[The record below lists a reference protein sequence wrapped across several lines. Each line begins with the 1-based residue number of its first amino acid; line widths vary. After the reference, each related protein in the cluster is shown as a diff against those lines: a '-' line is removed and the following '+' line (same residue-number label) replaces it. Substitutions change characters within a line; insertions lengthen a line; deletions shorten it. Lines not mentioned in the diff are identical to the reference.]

1 MIIGWYEA
9 RASTIRAGRVMRGG
23 TVDRSRGLGIRKLF
37 EGHYRSL
44 EDRFGSLIRGFPVNS
59 SLTVVAANSS
69 QLERLRRIT
78 LEVRGSSVIG
88 GVRFLPG
95 MVDLAA
101 KLCTLPVKAD
111 KVSHA
116 DRTLFAL
123 AAMEATQ
130 SGEPLYDLRGNA
142 ETAHSLAGFFEDLLD
157 QGVGS
162 SAYLI
167 QAASTPEDSTTVDVV
182 GRVFQAYQEARDRC
196 YPATDS
202 AIAAMPMRPD
212 ASGDFV
218 FYGFYD
224 LNPGQRA
231 VVRRLAACQGISIHW
246 FSPLGDLSP
255 WSPVYARTREFLNR
269 LGIAETDR
277 CWCDIEMSSFASLF
291 ERLPS
296 RTAMTPPP
304 EGFRITAASGPMG
317 CARAVLS
324 RIGELSASGV
334 PLPSVA
340 VVCRGRGE
348 RMLIT
353 RLAVHEGVPVASGL
367 EADARELPLGRL
379 LESLLDVEVG
389 EFHYTTFQKLAMS
402 GCLRP
407 DVAPR
412 PGEVVDAVLSTG
424 IRMGRERWRDW
435 YAAEDRDEKSLHRLM
450 AEVGLFYDGLP
461 ERAAPAEFAR
471 RLESLLVSLLP
482 GDPGRL
488 MLDLLL
494 DRDVF
499 RSPEEVEW
507 SRFAAALR
515 IHLRSVGAV
524 LTEGSSD
531 GFRVMSPEQ
540 ARGGLFRCVILTGLE
555 DGVWPQS
562 SREDPRLPDG
572 FLTMLELP
580 LRKDRE
586 LEDGFLLRQVAEA
599 ASETLDL
606 VHMQRDAKGDEL
618 YPSPFLAP
626 LLAQADRTPLRAG
639 WRTVETS
646 SPFRVL
652 LGGTSAG
659 QARAMSASRGDFQ
672 GAPSFLGCVISSEGE
687 RLGPGPFGAADGAIG
702 GSFFEGTMLTASRL
716 ESYVRCPFVFLAEKV
731 WGLEERRGGGVS
743 AEPDPLIHGN
753 IVHSAVD
760 TLVTGYGF
768 TDDAVLVRDALEG
781 AARHH
786 RLEAALGSR
795 ELERLFLGRCE
806 TNIRRSVRALAQRG
820 WRPLDAEV
828 SLEGEL
834 GGIAIRGRLDL
845 VLEDESGKLVV
856 LDLKTG
862 NLPRNRETV
871 EGTRFQLPF
880 YHVLASGRDHGRLVS
895 GVYYVSISDR
905 EPGRLEGFSGEK
917 MEEML
922 PAVASRAGHL
932 FSMMCQGFFPPYPLN
947 PGACD
952 GCGFRH
958 LCRLTPKE
966 RLLIKAAADPRLAV
980 REEEE

>member
-1 MIIGWYEA
+1 
-9 RASTIRAGRVMRGG
+9 MRGG
-23 TVDRSRGLGIRKLF
+23 TVDRSRGPGIRKLF

-44 EDRFGSLIRGFPVNS
+44 EDRFASLIRGLPS
-59 SLTVVAANSS
+59 DSPLTVVAADSS

-78 LEVRGSSVIG
+78 LEVRGASVIG

-116 DRTLFAL
+116 DMTLFAL
-123 AAMEATQ
+123 AAMETTQ
-130 SGEPLYDLRGNA
+130 PGEPLYDLRGNS
-142 ETAHSLAGFFEDLLD
+142 ETAHSLAGFFEGLLD

-167 QAASTPEDSTTVDVV
+167 QAASSSEDSTTVDVV

-196 YPATDS
+196 YPATEN
-202 AIAAMPMRPD
+202 AIAGMPIRPD
-212 ASGDFV
+212 AAGDFV

-231 VVRRLAACQGISIHW
+231 VVRKLAACPGVRIHW
-246 FSPLGDLSP
+246 FSPLGELSP

-277 CWCDIEMSSFASLF
+277 CGGDIEMSAFASLF

-324 RIGELSASGV
+324 RIVELSASGV
-334 PLPSVA
+334 ALPSVA

-353 RLAVHEGVPVASGL
+353 RLAVHEGVPVASSL
-367 EADARELPLGRL
+367 EAEARELPLGRL
-379 LESLLDVEVG
+379 LESLLEIEVG

-402 GCLRP
+402 GSLRP
-407 DVAPR
+407 DMAPG
-412 PGEVVDAVLSTG
+412 PGEVVEAVLSTG

-435 YAAEDRDEKSLHRLM
+435 YANEDRDRKSLHRLM
-450 AEVGLFYDGLP
+450 ARVGLFFDGLP
-461 ERAAPAEFAR
+461 ERAAPAEYAR

-482 GDPGRL
+482 GDPGRPI
-488 MLDLLL
+488 LDLLL

-499 RSPEEVEW
+499 RSPAEVEW

-524 LTEGSSD
+524 LAEGSPD

-626 LLAQADRTPLRAG
+626 FLAAADRVPGRAG
-639 WRTVETS
+639 WRTVESS

-652 LGGTSAG
+652 LGGTAAG
-659 QARAMSASRGDFQ
+659 QARAMSASKGDFL
-672 GAPSFLGCVISSEGE
+672 GAPSFLGCVIRSERE
-687 RLGPGPFGAADGAIG
+687 RLGSGPFGAADGVIG
-702 GSFFEGTMLTASRL
+702 GSLFEGERLTASRL

-731 WGLEERRGGGVS
+731 WGIRKRRSGGVS
-743 AEPDPLIHGN
+743 AEPDPIIRGN
-753 IVHSAVD
+753 IVHRAVD

-768 TDDAVLVRDALEG
+768 TDDPLLVRGALEG
-781 AARHH
+781 AARDSG
-786 RLEAALGSR
+786 LEAALGSM
-795 ELERLFLGRCE
+795 ELERLFLARCE
-806 TNIRRSVRALAQRG
+806 ESIRRSVRALAVKG
-820 WRPLDAEV
+820 WRPLDAEI
-828 SLEGEL
+828 SMEGEL

-845 VLEDESGKLVV
+845 LLEDESGGLIV

-862 NLPRNRETV
+862 SLPRNRETRD
-871 EGTRFQLPF
+871 GTRFQLPF
-880 YHVLASGRDHGRLVS
+880 YHVLASGRDGGRRVS

-905 EPGRLEGFSGEK
+905 EPGKLEGFSGDE
-917 MEEML
+917 MTEML
-922 PAVASRAGHL
+922 PVVAARAGQL
-932 FSMMCQGFFPPYPLN
+932 FSLMRQGFFPPYPLD
-947 PGACD
+947 PRGCD
-952 GCGFRH
+952 SCEFKH
-958 LCRLTPKE
+958 LCRRTPKE
-966 RLLIKAAADPRLAV
+966 RLLMKAAADPRLAV
-980 REEEE
+980 PEVGE